1 MRDES
6 CQPGFGIFIETLE
19 QCDSQCVF
27 DSDITGRVIHQFVSG
42 LDISLRI
49 NFVQFVL
56 RSKLVAAAFHFHRV
70 DETGDR
76 NELCLLSVGCVIFGF
91 LHFTRE
97 SQFIALGEEYVK
109 VFVTIG
115 AFAQQG
121 RDILRFVFLFSLRHL
136 FRTGDV
142 TVVGD
147 TAILVHLQIIV
158 AVQ

>member
-6 CQPGFGIFIETLE
+6 CQPSFGIFIETLE

-76 NELCLLSVGCVIFGF
+76 NELCLLSVGELAKRQGKT
-91 LHFTRE
+91 LHYRAMGEVGILDKAIGQFRVNADLDLNFRLWKDTV
-97 SQFIALGEEYVK
+97 SFIARGSISNTLP
-109 VFVTIG
+109 
-115 AFAQQG
+115 AFYM
-121 RDILRFVFLFSLRHL
+121 LSLIH
-136 FRTGDV
+136 
-142 TVVGD
+142 
-147 TAILVHLQIIV
+147 I
-158 AVQ
+158 